1 MSSDYL
7 IIEGVVQDD
16 WGVSFT
22 KKNNNKKQKTNCTFL
37 KKDAPSS
44 WSKKLYFLVRRNVV
58 MQTIFSEGVI

>member
-37 KKDAPSS
+37 KKDAPFS
-44 WSKKLYFLVRRNVV
+44 WSEKLYFFVSRNVARLSIQRV
-58 MQTIFSEGVI
+58 

>member
-22 KKNNNKKQKTNCTFL
+22 KKKQQKTKANCTFL

-58 MQTIFSEGVI
+58 MQTIFSEDVI